1 MKKTFRFMAMAVA
14 AIVMAGTTLACDPM
28 DSDEENK
35 EQITDD
41 TENEGTENEGTEN
54 EGTENEGTE
63 NEGTENEG
71 TENEGTE
78 NEGTE
83 NEGETPVA
91 ISLDGKQW
99 VAVTEEGVSGYC
111 FDFGVTTEGYYI
123 ECNISLNPASPAY
136 YKFTPYVPG
145 EYIIEPETET
155 SGTVTVQYM
164 GVMHC
169 VYAYQELT
177 ATSVEIEDPITG
189 MPGNF
194 ITFTVAEQLIVDQE
208 VSEE

>member
-1 MKKTFRFMAMAVA
+1 MAMAVA

-111 FDFGVTTEGYYI
+111 FDFGVTTEGKYI
-123 ECNISLNPASPAY
+123 ECNISLNPTSPAY
-136 YKFTPYVPG
+136 YKFTDTTPG
-145 EYIIEPETET
+145 DYLIEPETET
-155 SGTVTVQYM
+155 TGKLTAVNPMWGPAEYQYKN
-164 GVMHC
+164 
-169 VYAYQELT
+169 LT
-177 ATSVEIEDPITG
+177 ATSVEIEDPIYCI
-189 MPGNF
+189 PGNF